1 MNRCTYSFR
10 RTLLYSTAL
19 ILGATC
25 MVASAHAALAPTAS
39 AAEPTDR
46 LPDARARLTQDGYIP
61 PVSTI
66 ALPTRPLYPARAAT
80 FSTPAA
86 PIADT
91 PPAEPVV
98 APRLAA
104 AVAPKVA
111 AATPI
116 DVPAAPAVVAT
127 PITDVLAQTGFIAPA
142 PVFAL
147 PAPTLPSAP
156 VTLTPPAPQVAAA
169 PSVPQFTPLP
179 EPLAAPDALQAPIVR
194 PPSVAPAIAPRP
206 VSVAAAPRVVVPV
219 AAAPKPAPAAAA
231 VADESLSN
239 ESKTILSHIPSQIDT
254 VKAKKAKTIAMTR
267 VSPEVQSLL
276 GDAGKVDAYEAV
288 GLSIK
293 VRRPGLDTNYELG
306 RAFTA
311 LMGGETQEAV
321 RIYQD
326 ILSTDAKNQDALFGL
341 AATYH
346 RLGDLEKARPL
357 YGALLKIN
365 PNHREG
371 LNNFLAL
378 VSDESPQ
385 EALAELGRLEE
396 RNPQFSPIPA
406 QIAILLDKLGYVVE
420 AREKMLH
427 AIDLAPENLTYKYNL
442 AVMLDRQGSFAD
454 ASALYRLLIDAAL
467 KGATIPTSSESLQ
480 KRLNYIATA
489 ANAAAANGS

>member
-1 MNRCTYSFR
+1 MNRHVFSFR
-10 RTLLYSTAL
+10 RRLLYSTAA
-19 ILGATC
+19 IITSAG
-25 MVASAHAALAPTAS
+25 MVTSAHAAVAPTSIAT
-39 AAEPTDR
+39 ETTDR
-46 LPDARARLTQDGYIP
+46 LPDARAQLTPDGYIP

-66 ALPTRPLYPARAAT
+66 TLPTRPLYPSRAAVT
-80 FSTPAA
+80 SAPGA
-86 PIADT
+86 PIAYAPPVEASVT
-91 PPAEPVV
+91 PRPAANVAAKPVV
-98 APRLAA
+98 
-104 AVAPKVA
+104 
-111 AATPI
+111 TQPI
-116 DVPAAPAVVAT
+116 EVQAAPAIAA
-127 PITDVLAQTGFIAPA
+127 PASTDVLAQTGFIAPA

-147 PAPTLPSAP
+147 PAPTLPAAA
-156 VTLTPPAPQVAAA
+156 VTPPPAPPQVTA
-169 PSVPQFTPLP
+169 LP
-179 EPLAAPDALQAPIVR
+179 EPLAAPDALQAATVTAAPR
-194 PPSVAPAIAPRP
+194 APSVAPVVVTPRPIAIAT
-206 VSVAAAPRVVVPV
+206 APRVIAPAVV
-219 AAAPKPAPAAAA
+219 APKPVPAIASAAEDA
-231 VADESLSN
+231 LSN

-254 VKAKKAKTIAMTR
+254 VKAKKAKNIAMSR
-267 VSPEVQSLL
+267 VSPEVQELL
-276 GDAGKVDAYEAV
+276 GNDPKVDAYESV

-293 VRRPGLDTNYELG
+293 VRRPGLDTNHELG
-306 RAFTA
+306 RAFNA
-311 LMGGETQEAV
+311 LMAGETQDAV
-321 RIYQD
+321 RIYKD
-326 ILSTDAKNQDALFGL
+326 ILSVDAKNQDALFGL

-357 YGALLKIN
+357 YGALLKLN

-467 KGATIPTSSESLQ
+467 KGAIIPASSESLQ

-489 ANAAAANGS
+489 ANVAAASGS